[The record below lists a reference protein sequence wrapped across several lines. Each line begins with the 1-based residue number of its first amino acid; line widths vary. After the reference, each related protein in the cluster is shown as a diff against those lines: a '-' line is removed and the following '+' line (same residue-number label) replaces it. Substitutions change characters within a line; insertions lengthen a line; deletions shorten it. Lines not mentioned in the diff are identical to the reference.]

1 MPLAPGYGETPVPDE
16 ELAALIPAVREFLGE
31 SVSKAA
37 IYDLEQSEQLVV
49 TEQLLTEVLEG
60 ELGLDDLLT
69 DHFVRRLHKMLY
81 GNVWQW
87 AGEFRRHEVNIG
99 VAPEV
104 IAVELRSCLGNI
116 QWRWDHANDWT
127 ARQLGIATHAET
139 VRIHPFTDG
148 NGRSTRLLADL
159 VFVAAQG
166 DGPVFV
172 YDWNLDK
179 EEYIR
184 LLRRFDG
191 NRQPEE
197 LAEFVATQSIA

>member
-16 ELAALIPAVREFLGE
+16 ERAALIPAVREFLGE

-87 AGEFRRHEVNIG
+87 AGEFRR
-99 VAPEV
+99 
-104 IAVELRSCLGNI
+104 
-116 QWRWDHANDWT
+116 
-127 ARQLGIATHAET
+127 
-139 VRIHPFTDG
+139 
-148 NGRSTRLLADL
+148 
-159 VFVAAQG
+159 
-166 DGPVFV
+166 
-172 YDWNLDK
+172 
-179 EEYIR
+179 
-184 LLRRFDG
+184 
-191 NRQPEE
+191 
-197 LAEFVATQSIA
+197 